1 VRKHAPRDLADGRN
15 LADLEDVVG
24 HGDRIAGAR
33 APVKPAARIAGMSA
47 SYQLTEEQELFRKT
61 VRELAEAKIAPR
73 AAEIDEADEYPRDMH
88 ELLVRNDLMAIGYPE
103 EYGGS
108 GGPVE
113 FVVFIEEISRVSAGV
128 SLIPLVN
135 RLGAIPVMLAG
146 NDAQKKELLTGIVR
160 GERQMAY
167 CLTEPESG
175 SDAAAMRSRAVRDG
189 DSWVLNGTKRFIT
202 NAGVA
207 DTYTYFAVTDPDGAK
222 GKNISA
228 FLVRQENPGFGI
240 GREEHKMGIKGSPTR
255 EVVLDNYSAPADDLL
270 GDVNAGFTYAMRT
283 LDYSRPTIAAQALG
297 IAQGAFDHALAY
309 AKDRQQFGQSIASF
323 QGIQFMLADMAMA
336 IEAARLLVYKSVH
349 KVVNREQDV
358 SYWAAIAKCFASD
371 AAMKVTTDA
380 VQILGGYG
388 YVKEFPVERMM
399 RDAKI
404 TQIYEGTNQIQRVV
418 IARALERGQKMGV

>member
-1 VRKHAPRDLADGRN
+1 MTTFRLSD
-15 LADLEDVVG
+15 
-24 HGDRIAGAR
+24 
-33 APVKPAARIAGMSA
+33 
-47 SYQLTEEQELFRKT
+47 EQELFRST
-61 VRELAEAKIAPR
+61 VRGLAERHIAPR
-73 AAEIDEADEYPRDMH
+73 AAEIDEKDEYPADMH

-103 EYGGS
+103 EFGGS
-108 GGPVE
+108 GGPVD
-113 FVVFIEEISRVSAGV
+113 FCLMIEEISRVSAGV

-146 NDAQKKELLTGIVR
+146 NDEQKKELLGAVVR

-175 SDAAAMRSRAVRDG
+175 SDAGAMKSRAVRDG
-189 DSWVLNGTKRFIT
+189 DGWVMNGTKRFIT

-207 DTYTYFAVTDPDGAK
+207 DTYTYFAVTNADAPK
-222 GKNISA
+222 GKNVSA
-228 FLVRQENPGFGI
+228 FIVRRDDPGFEI

-255 EVVLDNYSAPADDLL
+255 EVILNNYRARGEDLL
-270 GDVNAGFTYAMRT
+270 GEENLGFTYAMRT
-283 LDYSRPTIAAQALG
+283 LDFSRPTIAAQALG

-309 AKDRQQFGQSIASF
+309 AKDRRQFGKPIVQF
-323 QGIQFMLADMAMA
+323 QGIEFMLADMAMR
-336 IEAARLLVYKSVH
+336 IEASRLLVYKAAH
-349 KVVNREQDV
+349 AVVDKDPKV
-358 SYWAAIAKCFASD
+358 SYHAAIAKCYASD
-371 AAMKVTTDA
+371 TAMSVTTDA

-418 IARALERGQKMGV
+418 IARALAKG

>member
-1 VRKHAPRDLADGRN
+1 
-15 LADLEDVVG
+15 
-24 HGDRIAGAR
+24 
-33 APVKPAARIAGMSA
+33 MTTSFT
-47 SYQLTEEQELFRKT
+47 LTDEQELFRQS

-73 AAEIDEADEYPRDMH
+73 AAEIDETDEYPHDMH
-88 ELLVRNDLMAIGYPE
+88 RLLVDNDLMSIGYPE
-103 EYGGS
+103 DVGGS
-108 GGPVE
+108 GGPID
-113 FVVFIEEISRVSAGV
+113 FCVFIEEVSRVSAGV

-146 NDAQKKELLTGIVR
+146 SDAQKKELLPGIVT

-207 DTYTYFAVTDPDGAK
+207 DTYTYFAVTDPDGKK
-222 GKNISA
+222 GKNITA
-228 FLVRQENPGFGI
+228 FVVHADRDGFGI

-255 EVVLDNYSAPADDLL
+255 EVILENYVATPGEML
-270 GDVNAGFTYAMRT
+270 GDENMGFTYAMQT

-309 AKDRQQFGQSIASF
+309 AKERQQFKQPIVGF

-336 IEAARLLVYKSVH
+336 IEASRMLVYKAAA
-349 KVVNREQDV
+349 KVTAKEPDTG
-358 SYWAAIAKCFASD
+358 YWAGMAKCYASD
-371 AAMKVTTDA
+371 TAMKVTTDA

-388 YVKEFPVERMM
+388 YVKEYPVERMM

-404 TQIYEGTNQIQRVV
+404 TQIYEGTNQIQRIV
-418 IARALERGQKMGV
+418 IARALERGNAGR

>member
-1 VRKHAPRDLADGRN
+1 
-15 LADLEDVVG
+15 
-24 HGDRIAGAR
+24 
-33 APVKPAARIAGMSA
+33 MTQT
-47 SYQLTEEQELFRKT
+47 YTLTEEQEQFRGV

-73 AAEIDEADEYPRDMH
+73 AAEIDERDEYPSDMH
-88 ELLVRNDLMAIGYPE
+88 KLLVDNDLMGIGYPE

-108 GGPVE
+108 GGPMD
-113 FVVFIEEISRVSAGV
+113 FVIFIEEISRVSAGV

-146 NDAQKKELLTGIVR
+146 NEEQKKELLPAIVR

-167 CLTEPESG
+167 CLTEPGSG
-175 SDAAAMRSRAVRDG
+175 SDAAAMRSRAIADG
-189 DSWVLNGTKRFIT
+189 DGWVLNGTKRFIT

-207 DTYTYFAVTDPDGAK
+207 DTYTYFAVTDTEAKK

-228 FLVRQENPGFGI
+228 FIVRAGQAGFGI
-240 GREEHKMGIKGSPTR
+240 GREEHKMGIRGSPTR
-255 EVVLDNYSAPADDLL
+255 EVVLDNYFAPGGDLL
-270 GDVNAGFTYAMRT
+270 GDVNMGFTYAMRT

-297 IAQGAFDHALAY
+297 IAQGAFDAALAY
-309 AKDRQQFGQSIASF
+309 AKERQQFGQSIASF

-336 IEAARLLVYKSVH
+336 IEASRLLVYKSAA
-349 KVVNREQDV
+349 KVVNKEADV
-358 SYWAAIAKCFASD
+358 SYWAAMAKCFASD
-371 AAMKVTTDA
+371 TAMRVTTDA

-418 IARALERGQKMGV
+418 IARSLERGQRMG